1 MNYKKAAA
9 KIAASVLGADV
20 ITSEQAEKL
29 MTVPPSPDM
38 GDAAFP
44 CFTLAK
50 ALRRSPQMIAKE
62 LETAVNSG
70 MKDDAGIFRRAEAA
84 GGYLNF
90 YLDRKALAESVVPE
104 VISKGDDY
112 GRSHE
117 GAGKR
122 VLVEFSSP
130 NIAKPFHIG
139 HLVTTALG
147 SSIERIYAF
156 LGYETVKINHIGDWG
171 TQFGKLISAYKR
183 WGDEDAM
190 KKDPLNELLRIYVR
204 FHTEAEKD
212 PSLDDEARMY
222 FKKLE
227 DGDEEVRG
235 LWQFFVDVSLKEFNK
250 TYALLDI
257 TFDSY
262 AGESFYTDK
271 MPEVVSMLEEKGL
284 LEESDGAKVV
294 RFDDDSMPPCI
305 ILKSDGTTIY
315 ATRDLAAAIYRKR
328 HYDFYRNIYV
338 VGTPQALHFK
348 QIFSVLGKMGY
359 DWADDCVHVG
369 FGYVRFPDK
378 VLSTRHGDVVFLED
392 VLRESVEKTKE
403 VIRNS
408 PTSKNIEDPDDAAEK
423 IGVGAILYSFLK
435 NGREKD
441 IVFTWKD
448 ILDFEGESGPYV
460 QYAYARG
467 RSVLRKAVSEGIDYK
482 DADCGLLTGD
492 EEFELIKLINS
503 FESAVREA
511 ALRYEP
517 CCVTR
522 YVTDLAQAFNK
533 FYNTC
538 GIMKETGDI
547 RKARLKL
554 TECACVCIKSALYL
568 IGVRVVEK
576 M

>member
-1 MNYKKAAA
+1 MDYKKAAA
-9 KIAASVLGADV
+9 EAVVSALETDQ
-20 ITSEQAEKL
+20 ITVEQAQRL
-29 MTVPPSPDM
+29 MAVPPNPEL
-38 GDAAFP
+38 GDVAFP

-50 ALRRSPQMIAKE
+50 QFRKAPPAIAAELQKKVSESPASGEVFLRTE
-62 LETAVNSG
+62 AV
-70 MKDDAGIFRRAEAA
+70 

-90 YLDRKALAESVVPE
+90 YLKRGVLVKNVVTEVLA
-104 VISKGDDY
+104 KGGDY
-112 GRSHE
+112 GKTEE
-117 GAGKR
+117 GKGKR

-147 SSIERIYAF
+147 SAIERIYAF
-156 LGYETVKINHIGDWG
+156 LGYDTVKINHIGDWG

-183 WGDEDAM
+183 WGDGEALQ
-190 KKDPLNELLRIYVR
+190 KDPLNELLKIYVR
-204 FHTEAEKD
+204 FHSEAELH
-212 PSLDDEARMY
+212 PELEEEARMY

-227 DGDEEVRG
+227 DGDPEVRT
-235 LWQFFVDVSLKEFNK
+235 LWQFFVDASLKEFNRI
-250 TYALLDI
+250 YRLLDI

-262 AGESFYTDK
+262 AGESFYSDK
-271 MPEVVSMLEEKGL
+271 MPEVVELLRQQKL
-284 LEESDGAKVV
+284 LEESDGAQVV
-294 RFDDDSMPPCI
+294 RFEDDALPPCI

-328 HYDFYRNIYV
+328 TYDFYKNIYV

-348 QIFSVLGKMGY
+348 QIFAVLGKMGCE
-359 DWADDCVHVG
+359 WAKDCVHVG

-392 VLRESVEKTKE
+392 VLRESIEKTKE
-403 VIRNS
+403 VIENS
-408 PTSKNIEDPDDAAEK
+408 PTSKNIDDLEEAAEK

-467 RSVLRKAVSEGIDYK
+467 RSILRKAAENGVDYSGANLSLAEGS
-482 DADCGLLTGD
+482 
-492 EEFELIKLINS
+492 EEFELVKLINS
-503 FESAVREA
+503 YGEAVRDA
-511 ALRYEP
+511 ASKYEP

-522 YVTDLAQAFNK
+522 FVTDLAQAFNK

-538 GIMKETGDI
+538 NILKAEPGLRE
-547 RKARLKL
+547 ARLMI
-554 TECACVCIKSALYL
+554 TEAACICIKSALHL